1 MLQRTERTF
10 IYTKHLL
17 ENTLPITQ
25 KKKYPLK
32 IIYVKKIPS
41 YLSDIT

>member
-1 MLQRTERTF
+1 MLQRTERTS

-25 KKKYPLK
+25 KKGSIKDNICKENP
-32 IIYVKKIPS
+32 IIFK
-41 YLSDIT
+41 

>member
-1 MLQRTERTF
+1 MLQRTERTS

-25 KKKYPLK
+25 KKYPLK